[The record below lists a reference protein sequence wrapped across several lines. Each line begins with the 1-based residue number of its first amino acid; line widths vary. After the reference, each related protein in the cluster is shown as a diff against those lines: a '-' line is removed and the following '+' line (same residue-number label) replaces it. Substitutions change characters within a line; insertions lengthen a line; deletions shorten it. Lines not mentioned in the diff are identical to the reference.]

1 MKTVNLLR
9 NLKIKIDNSDAKDRK
24 LYKKLY
30 KKLKKF
36 QEKRM

>member
-24 LYKKLY
+24 LYKKL
-30 KKLKKF
+30 KKF